1 VDRRHSCFV
10 VVAPLGILSPFRSPN
25 RAGGRVSLRE
35 RQRIAAAVLRE
46 CRDALARGDS
56 TILHQATGAAGDIAA
71 WRRYPEGEVYDPQT
85 HCQYFYH
92 SHGGPEPADS
102 NGRREHGHFHLFLR
116 ADGLPAGMTPL
127 VLPELAVADAPL
139 PPQSAPLKRGG
150 RDEVVHL
157 VALALD
163 AHGEPVR
170 LFTTNRWVTGETWYR
185 AEDVIRMLDRFQVS
199 GEGSTELLNRWL
211 TAMVQPRSRY
221 CCATAIAPSR
231 NGGGAGAAMFSKIR
245 GSKLPRAFRSISR
258 RGSRQPRTAA
268 SSPPSALPH
277 LPVIGHPGWR
287 RVGASEPYCD
297 GALGA
302 RGASR

>member
-1 VDRRHSCFV
+1 VDRRHSRFV

-211 TAMVQPRSRY
+211 TAMVQLFQPEIAVLLRHRDRAVTEWRWRRRSNVFEDPRLEITSSFPIDLEARL
-221 CCATAIAPSR
+221 AAAQDRGVEPAFSAAAPSGYR
-231 NGGGAGAAMFSKIR
+231 P
-245 GSKLPRAFRSISR
+245 PRLAE
-258 RGSRQPRTAA
+258 
-268 SSPPSALPH
+268 
-277 LPVIGHPGWR
+277 GWG
-287 RVGASEPYCD
+287 V
-297 GALGA
+297 
-302 RGASR
+302 

>member
-1 VDRRHSCFV
+1 
-10 VVAPLGILSPFRSPN
+10 
-25 RAGGRVSLRE
+25 VSLRQ

-46 CRDALARGDS
+46 CRDALARANS
-56 TILHQATGAAGDIAA
+56 TILHEATGAAGDIAP

-92 SHGGPEPADS
+92 SHGAPEPAGNS
-102 NGRREHGHFHLFLR
+102 EPPEHGHFHLFLR

-163 AHGEPVR
+163 ARGEPVR

-185 AEDVIRMLDRFQVS
+185 AEDVIRMLDGFQVN
-199 GEGSTELLNRWL
+199 GEGSGGLLNRWL
-211 TAMVQPRSRY
+211 TAMVQLFQPEIGVLLRHRDRAVTDWRWRWRSNVFEDPRLEITSSF
-221 CCATAIAPSR
+221 AIDLDARLAVAEDHGVEPGFSAAAP
-231 NGGGAGAAMFSKIR
+231 AGYR
-245 GSKLPRAFRSISR
+245 PPRLAE
-258 RGSRQPRTAA
+258 
-268 SSPPSALPH
+268 
-277 LPVIGHPGWR
+277 GWG
-287 RVGASEPYCD
+287 V
-297 GALGA
+297 
-302 RGASR
+302 